1 MSDVVE
7 APSFLQHGGVMGALM
22 RQTDWSRSVLG
33 PAAQW
38 PQSLK
43 TAVSLLLRARQPMF
57 IGWGKDFISIYNDG
71 YVPICGAKHPRALGR
86 PMSEVWAEIWTELLP
101 LNEAVMR
108 GESLWFENKPFD
120 LGSRAEHGKSY
131 FSFSY
136 TPLLDDAG
144 EVAGIFCSAI
154 ETTSTIRL
162 ESARNEQILRQRR
175 MFEQAPGF
183 ICTLHGPDHV
193 FDFVNA
199 AYERLF
205 DRTGFV
211 GKSVREVFPE
221 LVGQGYFEQL
231 DHVYRTGE
239 RYVAATVPARL
250 RQPDPSPQ
258 HDQERTLLLSFVY
271 APIYDED
278 GHITGIFC
286 EGQDVTESHAAQQAL
301 REKEEQLRL
310 ATEAAEVGLWDLDMN
325 RGEMFWP
332 PRVKAMFGISPD
344 KPVTMADFYGNLHPE
359 DRERVTSA
367 FAAAAD
373 PRRRALYDVEY
384 RTVGAEDGVVRWVA
398 AKGRALFGPDGQ
410 CVRLIGTAIDIT
422 SRKAVEEALRES
434 DRHKDDFIAT
444 LAHELR
450 NPLAPL
456 SNGLHVLRV
465 QGGAPIPSSRVL
477 DMMQRQL
484 GNLVR
489 LVDDLLE
496 ISRISRGTL
505 ELRAAPLQLADAVA
519 AACEASDPLMRERR
533 HDFVADAVDRS
544 LWVHGDLVRLT
555 QLLSNLLNNAA
566 HYTPV
571 GGKVRV
577 QVEAAGPA
585 AVIRVIDT
593 GQGFRDED
601 RERLF
606 EMFARGDG
614 SGGLGIGLA
623 LGRRLAQMHGGT
635 LTAESPGPGR
645 GAVFTATLPLCAAPG
660 ASEGPPSPEQLR
672 TPAALR
678 VLVVDDNADAGDSLE
693 LLLRELGAQVT
704 VARSGTEALA
714 TFERVEPAV
723 VLLDVG
729 MPQMDGYE
737 VARRLRTR
745 FSSHRFSIVGLTGW
759 GQERDRELG
768 RKAGFDHHLVK
779 PAGMDALQ
787 AVLRAAAS

>member
-1 MSDVVE
+1 
-7 APSFLQHGGVMGALM
+7 MGALM
-22 RQTDWSRSVLG
+22 READWSRTSLG
-33 PAAQW
+33 APAGW

-57 IGWGKDFISIYNDG
+57 IGWGQEFISFYNDG
-71 YVPICGAKHPRALGR
+71 YVPICGTKHPAALGR
-86 PMSEVWAEIWTELLP
+86 PMAEVWAEIWDELLP

-108 GESLWFENKPFD
+108 GESLWFENRPFD
-120 LGSRAEHGKSY
+120 LGGRAEGGKSY

-136 TPLLDDAG
+136 TPLLDDGGA
-144 EVAGIFCSAI
+144 VAGLFCSAV
-154 ETTSTIRL
+154 ETTRTIRL
-162 ESARNEQILRQRR
+162 ENAHKEQILRQRR
-175 MFEQAPGF
+175 LFEQAPGF

-205 DRTGFV
+205 DRAEFV
-211 GKSVREVFPE
+211 GKPVREVFPE
-221 LVGQGYFEQL
+221 LAGQGFLERL

-239 RYVAATVPARL
+239 RYVAGAMPARL
-250 RQPDPSPQ
+250 RQPEKAGEE
-258 HDQERTLLLSFVY
+258 ERTLLLSFVY
-271 APIYDED
+271 APIHDED
-278 GHITGIFC
+278 GRITGIFC
-286 EGQDVTESHAAQQAL
+286 EGQDVTEWHAVQQAL
-301 REKEEQLRL
+301 AEKEEQLRL
-310 ATEAAEVGLWDLDMN
+310 ATEAAEVGLWDVDMVKD
-325 RGEMFWP
+325 EMFWP
-332 PRVKAMFGISPD
+332 PRVKAMFGIAPD
-344 KPVTMADFYGNLHPE
+344 APVSMADFYANLHPE
-359 DRERVTSA
+359 DRERVAGA

-373 PRRRALYDVEY
+373 PQVRALYDVEF
-384 RTVGAEDGVVRWVA
+384 RTVARQDGVVRWVA
-398 AKGRALFGPDGQ
+398 AKGRAIFDADGR
-410 CVRLIGTAIDIT
+410 CLRVIGTAIDIT
-422 SRKAVEEALRES
+422 ARKAVEEALRES

-456 SNGLHVLRV
+456 SNGLHVLRAR
-465 QGGAPIPSSRVL
+465 GTAHEASPRVL

-484 GNLVR
+484 ANLVR

-519 AACEASDPLMRERR
+519 AACEASEPLMRERR
-533 HDFVADAVDRS
+533 HDFVAEVVDRS

-566 HYTPV
+566 HYTPA

-577 QVEAAGPA
+577 KVETIGPS
-585 AVIRVIDT
+585 AVVRVIDT
-593 GQGFRDED
+593 GQGFRPEE

-623 LGRRLAQMHGGT
+623 LGRRLAQMHGGS
-635 LTAESPGPGR
+635 LTAESAGPGL
-645 GAVFTATLPLCAAPG
+645 GSVFAATLPLCEAPNAADS
-660 ASEGPPSPEQLR
+660 ASARGDAG
-672 TPAALR
+672 TPQALQ

-693 LLLRELGAQVT
+693 LLLRGLGARVE

-714 TFERVEPAV
+714 TFERVKPAL
-723 VLLDVG
+723 VLLDIG

-737 VARRLRTR
+737 VARHLRSR
-745 FSSHRFSIVGLTGW
+745 FADHRFSIVGLTGW

-768 RKAGFDHHLVK
+768 REAGFDHHLVK
-779 PAGMDALQ
+779 PADIGALQ
-787 AVLRAAAS
+787 DVLRAAAGRGRAAGPA